1 MSTISQQQVTESLM
15 NIGTS
20 SAYSSKTTGSQ
31 DLGKDAFLKLLVT
44 QLQHQDP
51 LNPMESV
58 EFTGQLAQFSSLEQ
72 LTSLNESFSGIS
84 SALMAQNNYQA
95 INLVGKDVKALG
107 DTLSVIDGSSTKGL
121 YTLEEVAA
129 DVKVHIY
136 DENGTLVRT
145 MELGSQAEGDHDV
158 EWDGLD
164 QRGRSIPDGD
174 YTYEVSAQ
182 DSEGSTVAVAQQ
194 ISGRV
199 TGVTFDQYGT
209 PWLILNTIKINL
221 GNVIEI
227 MGPGYSSEVAGS

>member
-1 MSTISQQQVTESLM
+1 MSTISQSQITESLM
-15 NIGTS
+15 HATK
-20 SAYSSKTTGSQ
+20 SASLASKSTGSQ

-95 INLVGKDVKALG
+95 INLVGKDIKALG
-107 DTLSVIDGSSTKGL
+107 DTLSIVDGSSTKGI
-121 YTLEEVAA
+121 YSLEDTAA
-129 DVKVHIY
+129 SVKIHIY
-136 DENGTLVRT
+136 DEDGTLVRT
-145 MELGSQAEGDHDV
+145 MDVGTQDAGDHDV

-164 QRGRSIPDGD
+164 QRGRTLPDGE
-174 YTYEVSAQ
+174 YTYEVSAE
-182 DSEGSTVAVAQQ
+182 DSEGSAVYVAQQ

-199 TGVTFDQYGT
+199 TGVTFDQNGT
-209 PWLILNTIKINL
+209 PWLILNKIKVNL

-227 MGPGYSSEVAGS
+227 LESGSSSAVAGS